1 MTRDEAKALL
11 PIIQAYTEGKTIQTK
26 IKTDSQGLA
35 EEWIDVINPDLD
47 GTPGCYRI
55 KPEPT
60 YRPFKDADECWKE
73 MQKHQP
79 FGWVIDPSMQYRQV
93 IRLSGCA
100 FYLDGASVA
109 YEFREILMNLTF
121 ADGEPFGVKQE

>member
-1 MTRDEAKALL
+1 MLTREESKEFL
-11 PIIQAYTEGKTIQTK
+11 PIIQAFAEGKTIQVQETE
-26 IKTDSQGLA
+26 GY
-35 EEWIDVINPDLD
+35 WRDLD
-47 GTPGCYRI
+47 VLHFNYDTYRYRI
-55 KPEPT
+55 KPELK
-60 YRPFKDADECWKE
+60 YRSFKDADECWKE

>member
-1 MTRDEAKALL
+1 MLTREESKEFL
-11 PIIQAYTEGKTIQTK
+11 PIIQAFAEGKTIQVQETE
-26 IKTDSQGLA
+26 GY
-35 EEWIDVINPDLD
+35 WRDLD
-47 GTPGCYRI
+47 VLHFNYDTYRYRI
-55 KPEPT
+55 KPELK
-60 YRPFKDADECWKE
+60 YRSFKDADECWKE

-100 FYLDGASVA
+100 FYLDKASVA
-109 YEFREILMNLTF
+109 YEFREVLMNLTF

>member
-100 FYLDGASVA
+100 FYLDRASVV
-109 YEFREILMNLTF
+109 YEFREVLMNLTF

>member
-47 GTPGCYRI
+47 GNPGCCRI

-60 YRPFKDADECWKE
+60 YRPFKDTEECWRE

-79 FGWVIDPSMQYRQV
+79 FGWAKENQTRNTLILGGCRLRIAKMPSTTSPLPTV
-93 IRLSGCA
+93 HHSA
-100 FYLDGASVA
+100 
-109 YEFREILMNLTF
+109 
-121 ADGEPFGVKQE
+121 

>member
-1 MTRDEAKALL
+1 MTMTREEAREAAQVML
-11 PIIQAYTEGKTIQTK
+11 AYADGKEVEILKGDKWLSYPNGQTPAF
-26 IKTDSQGLA
+26 Q
-35 EEWIDVINPDLD
+35 WDLHN
-47 GTPGCYRI
+47 YRI
-55 KPEPT
+55 KPELK
-60 YRPFKDADECWKE
+60 YRSFKDADECWKE

-100 FYLDGASVA
+100 FYLDKASVA
-109 YEFREILMNLTF
+109 YEFREVLMNLTF

>member
-1 MTRDEAKALL
+1 MLTREESKEFL
-11 PIIQAYTEGKTIQTK
+11 PIIQAFAEGKTIQVQETE
-26 IKTDSQGLA
+26 GY
-35 EEWIDVINPDLD
+35 WRDLD
-47 GTPGCYRI
+47 VLHFNYDTYRYRI
-55 KPEPT
+55 KPELK
-60 YRPFKDADECWKE
+60 YRSFKDADECWKE

-100 FYLDGASVA
+100 FYLDEASVA
-109 YEFREILMNLTF
+109 YEFREVLMNLTF